1 MTLIHVKYTLH
12 WMKNLITKKREDK
25 KLSKTEFA
33 GLLGVSRQT
42 IHAIEKGKFK
52 PTIIL
57 ALKMAKVLDYSVE
70 QLFIL
75 EKGD

>member
-1 MTLIHVKYTLH
+1 
-12 WMKNLITKKREDK
+12 MKNLITKKREDK